1 MELTE
6 AKEIIEKEKQTRINS
21 FVLELNELNKKYNC
35 TLSVVYEQKTKEKP
49 SEAEIIVIAH

>member
-6 AKEIIEKEKQTRINS
+6 AKEIIEKEKQSRINS
-21 FVLELNELNKKYNC
+21 FVLELNELTKKYNC

>member
-21 FVLELNELNKKYNC
+21 FVLELNELTKKYSC